1 MMISA
6 IKQKLV
12 TTLVGATCL
21 TIGFAGAAQAATF
34 TDTSPA
40 GGTLPTGFSTVGGL
54 VLDLIGANG
63 TRVTSQLAA
72 SQLFVGFYNNGLP
85 SSFNGNPGT
94 IGIQNGFTPALLS
107 ALGGGLQKAAI
118 RTTLYDG
125 DTATGDFDHNDNTL
139 LVNGLNF
146 GNWSSVNAQQTNG
159 TGVVGLGGFSGG
171 GFRDDVLDTGWF
183 STTNATLL
191 SSLFSSLSSGTV
203 VYQVDDVDPFD
214 NFYDFTQGID
224 SSLIDVG
231 TGPVVIPP
239 NAAIPTPALLPGLI
253 GLGLGVVRKR
263 KAKSAELAREA

>member
-1 MMISA
+1 MIISA
-6 IKQKLV
+6 IKQQLV
-12 TTLVGATCL
+12 TTLVGVTYL
-21 TIGFAGAAQAATF
+21 TIGCAGAAQAATF

-63 TRVTSQLAA
+63 ARVTSQLAA
-72 SQLFVGFYNNGLP
+72 SSLFVGFYNTGTP

-94 IGIQNGFTPALLS
+94 IGIQNGFTPAILS

-125 DTATGDFDHNDNTL
+125 DTASGNFDYNDNTL
-139 LVNGLNF
+139 LVNGINF
-146 GNWSSVNAQQTNG
+146 GNWSNVIAQETDG
-159 TGVVGLGGFSGG
+159 TGVVSSGGFSGG
-171 GFRDDVLDTGWF
+171 GFRDNVLDTGWF

-203 VYQVDDVDPFD
+203 VYQVNDIDPFD

-224 SSLIDVG
+224 TSLINVG
-231 TGPVVIPP
+231 TGPVVTPP

-263 KAKSAELAREA
+263 KIKAAELACEA